1 MNNPGSTLNQPIRRS
16 LISSWTLGGIL
27 QICLLILAF
36 GLLFFFWRASQF
48 RTLAITFVSIV
59 LESFP
64 FMLVGSLIGGF
75 IEEFV
80 PREKLALILPEGK
93 LRTIFLAAG
102 MGLVFPV
109 CECAIIPVVRRLLK
123 KGVPFSAAVAFMFGA
138 PIFNP
143 VVFASTFVAYRFD
156 WMVAITRLSMGY
168 GIAVVL
174 GVITGLLFRGKDPLL
189 KEAQAPDHACEP
201 CCPSDHLHRGR
212 QHSRLM
218 GALVHAGDDFVAV
231 ARFLVIGA
239 FVASLIQS
247 AVDRST
253 LVVLADH
260 PLLSLIPMMVL
271 AIVLNL
277 CSEADAFVA
286 ASFRFVVPLEGQMAF
301 MVLGPMFDI
310 KLIFMYLGVFRK
322 SVIAVLGSLV
332 VIAVLIATASLCIS
346 GLMAG

>member
-1 MNNPGSTLNQPIRRS
+1 
-16 LISSWTLGGIL
+16 
-27 QICLLILAF
+27 
-36 GLLFFFWRASQF
+36 
-48 RTLAITFVSIV
+48 
-59 LESFP
+59 
-64 FMLVGSLIGGF
+64 LIGGF

-93 LRTIFLAAG
+93 LRTVFIAAG
-102 MGLVFPV
+102 MGIVFPV

-123 KGVPFSAAVAFMFGA
+123 KGVPFSAAVAFMLGV

-156 WMVAITRLSMGY
+156 WTVPITRISIGY

-174 GVITGLLFRGKDPLL
+174 GALTGFLFKGKDPLL
-189 KEAQAPDHACEP
+189 KEAPAPNHTCEP
-201 CCPSDHLHRGR
+201 SCPSDHFHGGR
-212 QHSRLM
+212 RHSRLI
-218 GALVHAGDDFVAV
+218 GALVHAGDDFVDV

-253 LVVLADH
+253 LVVFVDH
-260 PLLSLIPMMVL
+260 PLMSLIPMMVL

-286 ASFRFVVPLEGQMAF
+286 ASFRFVIPLEGQMAF
-301 MVLGPMFDI
+301 MVLGPMLDI

-322 SVIAVLGSLV
+322 SVIVVLGSLIL
-332 VIAVLIATASLCIS
+332 IAVLIVMAALSIF